1 MVTDIT
7 KRMTKIEKRRKETP
21 RMKSCKQY
29 QCDWCR
35 RLLQNPSGL
44 IRHKS
49 YCVWN
54 PALRTEQN
62 DPQPTTEQQQQQA
75 SKITDN
81 SSNKEMQCEWC
92 NRFFPSQHGV
102 ERHK

>member
-1 MVTDIT
+1 MKPRNFVIT
-7 KRMTKIEKRRKETP
+7 IHKKILLKCKKMLENLEKKRKESN
-21 RMKSCKQY
+21 RMKTVKNY

-54 PALRTEQN
+54 PDFKAIKATREKVAEAIREKGKNFAHSWLMT
-62 DPQPTTEQQQQQA
+62 
-75 SKITDN
+75 
-81 SSNKEMQCEWC
+81 
-92 NRFFPSQHGV
+92 
-102 ERHK
+102 